1 MLDGK
6 EAMATIDLTASTF
19 DEVVAQDGI
28 VLVDFWADWCG
39 PCKNF
44 APIFEKSSDTKSE
57 IVHAKVDTEAEQELG
72 SKYGI
77 SAIPTLMAFRDGIM
91 VFSQAGALP
100 APALSQLVEAVEAL
114 DMDEVRAKLAEHDA
128 AEHEH

>member
-1 MLDGK
+1 
-6 EAMATIDLTASTF
+6 MATIDLTASTF
-19 DEVVAQDGI
+19 DETVAQDGI
-28 VLVDFWADWCG
+28 VLVDFWAEWCG

-44 APIFEKSSDTKSE
+44 APVFEKSSDMKTE

-72 SKYGI
+72 RKFSI
-77 SAIPTLMAFRDGIM
+77 TSIPTLMAFRDGVM
-91 VFSQAGALP
+91 VFNQAGALP